1 MNSRQVKDVY
11 IGDGGLVDNA
21 ELVDSTL
28 LSDVDEPSEVTGG
41 ARYNSRMWLL
51 LRDFF
56 AALLTVYGGRSSN
69 RAVLSTRLHACRT
82 QCSVNTATSTG
93 TASFSTPFLGPTVV
107 SLKARYQLLSLE
119 LPQLMCTLPMHQVT
133 SCLVGP
139 FVGFHHQ
146 ALLIACFWPSGK
158 GNIGYGA
165 NVGSNHT
172 LKAPD
177 QELWPG
183 EGLFFGLGV

>member
-1 MNSRQVKDVY
+1 MLCEHSH
-11 IGDGGLVDNA
+11 VDRHGK
-21 ELVDSTL
+21 LFDSL
-28 LSDVDEPSEVTGG
+28 
-41 ARYNSRMWLL
+41 
-51 LRDFF
+51 
-56 AALLTVYGGRSSN
+56 
-69 RAVLSTRLHACRT
+69 
-82 QCSVNTATSTG
+82 
-93 TASFSTPFLGPTVV
+93 LGPNSGVSEGEVSIVV
-107 SLKARYQLLSLE
+107 SC